1 MKLTVNEIYNLWNA
15 LNEAFKER
23 KMRAKTTFLIARNVK
38 ALEPIIASVDEARK
52 KILLEN
58 GEQTEEG
65 FQIKKE
71 CLAEVNKQLFELGN
85 EEQEVDLQQID
96 FVELEQV
103 LLTVDQ
109 ALALEV
115 LIKNEGE

>member
-1 MKLTVNEIYNLWNA
+1 MKLTVNEIYGLWNA
-15 LNEAFKER
+15 LNEVFKER
-23 KMRAKTTFLIARNVK
+23 RMRARTTFIIARNVK
-38 ALEPIIASVDEARK
+38 ILEPIITSVDEARK

-58 GEQTEEG
+58 GEQTEDG
-65 FQIKKE
+65 FQVRKE
-71 CLAEVNKQLFELGN
+71 CIAEVNRQLNELGN
-85 EEQEVDLQQID
+85 EVQEIELQQID

-103 LLTVDQ
+103 MLTIDQ